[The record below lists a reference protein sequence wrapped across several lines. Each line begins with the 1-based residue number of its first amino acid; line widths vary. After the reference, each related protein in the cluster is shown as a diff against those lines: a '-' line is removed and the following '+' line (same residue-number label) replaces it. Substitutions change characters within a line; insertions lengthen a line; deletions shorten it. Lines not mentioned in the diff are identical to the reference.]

1 MQGPGAFPWRSGS
14 CNSGYTIAELLVVI
28 GALGTAALL
37 VNGSLTGQ
45 AVARSRLGVQASN
58 LRSIQA
64 EVERFQGC
72 TGRYPV
78 DLSEICRQG
87 ARDLPGADYVPRW
100 DSLPVNPWGT
110 WGLDRTTG
118 RVYPIDSRASPP
130 SGAQVGYRPESSGKL
145 SRQRPQAM
153 VLLACL
159 LDIFGKLSASL
170 VLKVLRS
177 AFTVAASLTGRSTAW
192 SELNRAAW
200 FDILEGRVS
209 TLAHLRHLVE
219 SSPVSP
225 IRFRLLTDALLACL
239 IREMSNEARWH
250 RERLREQNKP
260 VAERRFYK
268 IKRDYDRS
276 LKEPSQNATGLAETV
291 LRVVVA
297 VLAVASGA
305 LVLHGC
311 HVWRSPL
318 TDPHAAGPLASA
330 VLVLARQVRKR
341 A

>member
-1 MQGPGAFPWRSGS
+1 
-14 CNSGYTIAELLVVI
+14 
-28 GALGTAALL
+28 
-37 VNGSLTGQ
+37 
-45 AVARSRLGVQASN
+45 
-58 LRSIQA
+58 
-64 EVERFQGC
+64 
-72 TGRYPV
+72 
-78 DLSEICRQG
+78 
-87 ARDLPGADYVPRW
+87 
-100 DSLPVNPWGT
+100 
-110 WGLDRTTG
+110 
-118 RVYPIDSRASPP
+118 
-130 SGAQVGYRPESSGKL
+130 
-145 SRQRPQAM
+145 M